1 MYSSS
6 KLLKRSAHSVP
17 SRWWLRLYQI
27 EKRCFTMVLA
37 LPKPGSGML
46 CSMKPMFQAGFQRPL
61 PVTPEM
67 QILISDRSRR
77 QGGAV

>member
-1 MYSSS
+1 MCSGFPASGGPTPLEAATITTAKLMYSSS

-37 LPKPGSGML
+37 LPKPDQV
-46 CSMKPMFQAGFQRPL
+46 CF
-61 PVTPEM
+61 
-67 QILISDRSRR
+67 
-77 QGGAV
+77 AV